1 MHSKYYTPQISEFH
15 VGFEY
20 EELIGGEWQS
30 DVFEPNVYSDDRM
43 MFDDGWLDD
52 DIRVKY
58 LDQADVESL
67 GFEEDYDDGKGSRWF
82 RLYDTKYRLCLCE
95 HTKHNI
101 WIVNDDEPSLDDT
114 LFKGIIKNKSELKKV
129 LNQIGYEQK

>member
-20 EELIGGEWQS
+20 QSMWGLENINAEWH
-30 DVFEPNVYSDDRM
+30 DEVYSKTDSAED
-43 MFDDGWLDD
+43 LLETL
-52 DIRVKY
+52 RVKY